1 MNSALR
7 LLRDVEQQ
15 VKQSVGSAPET
26 PITDLDE
33 QQLRAVPQALLTK
46 LSVSLL
52 GLHIM
57 QQKLVQHLCCIG
69 QSLLPGWLP
78 RLMKLR

>member
-15 VKQSVGSAPET
+15 VKQSVGLAPET
-26 PITDLDE
+26 PITYLDE

-46 LSVSLL
+46 LSVS
-52 GLHIM
+52 
-57 QQKLVQHLCCIG
+57 
-69 QSLLPGWLP
+69 
-78 RLMKLR
+78 